1 MRFEEVPYAFKA
13 KMFWNNVTFVGIFV
27 VLKVWK
33 SLEQSYSQ
41 EELEERRKEQVKGKS
56 HQRTYS
62 LGALSEAS
70 SLPVSALR

>member
-1 MRFEEVPYAFKA
+1 MKEGK
-13 KMFWNNVTFVGIFV
+13 
-27 VLKVWK
+27 
-33 SLEQSYSQ
+33 
-41 EELEERRKEQVKGKS
+41 RRKEGTTMQGEEETLGSGVPQQEQVKGKS